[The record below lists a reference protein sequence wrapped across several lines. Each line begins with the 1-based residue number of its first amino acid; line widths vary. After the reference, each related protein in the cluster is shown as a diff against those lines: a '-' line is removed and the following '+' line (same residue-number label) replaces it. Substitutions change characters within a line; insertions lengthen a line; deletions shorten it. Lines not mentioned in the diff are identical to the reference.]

1 MIKPA
6 RKIWRLFGLTFPII
20 YFFQPKQV
28 TLTILGIVLGIFL
41 IIELIRFS
49 QPKINKN
56 LFKKLSFFIK
66 KKEKKK
72 ISTSTLFLISTFFT
86 FLLFPKE
93 LAIISIFFFI
103 FGDALAEIIGIK
115 YGRIKLFR
123 DRNVEGTLAC
133 LISCMVIGIIFANIF
148 DLRLIVVT
156 VGALVTTALS
166 IIPSGKLDDNLT
178 MPFISALIMFLI

>member
-1 MIKPA
+1 MIKPV
-6 RKIWRLFGLTFPII
+6 RKVWRLFGLSFPII

-28 TLTILGIVLGIFL
+28 VLTIFGAVLGIFL

-56 LFKKLSFFIK
+56 LFKKLSFFMK

-72 ISTSTLFLISTFFT
+72 ISTTTLFLISAFFT

-93 LAIISIFFFI
+93 LAIISIFYFI

-115 YGRIKLFR
+115 YGRIKIFR
-123 DRNVEGTLAC
+123 DRNIEGTLAC
-133 LISCMVIGIIFANIF
+133 LISCMVIGIIFANFF
-148 DLRLIVVT
+148 DLKLIVVT
-156 VGALVTTALS
+156 AGALATAALS
-166 IIPSGKLDDNLT
+166 ILPSGKIDDNLT
-178 MPFISALIMFLI
+178 MPFITALVMSLI